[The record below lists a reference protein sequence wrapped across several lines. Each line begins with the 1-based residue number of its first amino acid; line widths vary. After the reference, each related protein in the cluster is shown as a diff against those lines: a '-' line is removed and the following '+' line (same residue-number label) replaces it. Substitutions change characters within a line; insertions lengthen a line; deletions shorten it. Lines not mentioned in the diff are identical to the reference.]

1 MKLVFGYRLAYHRD
15 LLHQHPEFA
24 LQKTVPEQLFTIGLP
39 VRPSYSNRRETK
51 MHQQDQYFGF
61 EIPEALCRRVQANL
75 KAIQDGG
82 APEVLNQQVAETLI
96 DITEIG
102 LDAYYNKPRDL
113 VRIAPMIRKAADT
126 GIQAVVKGTHLV
138 IRKLFTKMP
147 LEELQVLAQYMAT
160 LITQS
165 DHAVD
170 RRYYITFPLDDD
182 LYQLSQRLL
191 ARVRQ
196 DPDVDSYREEITA
209 SLIELINV
217 GVRAYYHEPIDK
229 IRLGSFTRKTAD
241 LGISAS
247 QKGANAV
254 VQRLF
259 KIMPHQELIP
269 LSSYFESLLHKG
281 LKAA

>member
-1 MKLVFGYRLAYHRD
+1 
-15 LLHQHPEFA
+15 
-24 LQKTVPEQLFTIGLP
+24 
-39 VRPSYSNRRETK
+39 

-61 EIPEALCRRVQANL
+61 EIPEALCRRVQSNL
-75 KAIQDGG
+75 LAIQNGG
-82 APEVLNQQVAETLI
+82 PIETLNREVAETLI
-96 DITEIG
+96 DMTQIG

-113 VRIAPMIRKAADT
+113 VRMAPMIRKAADT
-126 GIQAVVKGTHLV
+126 GIQAVIKGAHLV

-147 LEELQVLAQYMAT
+147 VAELQVLAQYMAT

-165 DHAVD
+165 GTAND
-170 RRYYITFPLDDD
+170 RRYYITFPLDEE

-196 DPDVDSYREEITA
+196 DPDVDAYREEITA

-229 IRLGSFTRKTAD
+229 IRLGSLTRKTAD
-241 LGISAS
+241 LGITAS

-259 KIMPHQELIP
+259 KIMPHEELIP
-269 LSSYFESLLHKG
+269 LSTYFETLLHKG
-281 LKAA
+281 LTTA